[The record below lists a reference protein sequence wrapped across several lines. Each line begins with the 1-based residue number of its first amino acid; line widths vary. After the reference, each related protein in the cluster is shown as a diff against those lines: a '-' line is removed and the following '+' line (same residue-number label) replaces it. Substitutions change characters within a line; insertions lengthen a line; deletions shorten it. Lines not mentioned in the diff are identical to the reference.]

1 MKKITTA
8 FITLIFVMTA
18 FAGCAQ
24 QDGVVIDNQ
33 KEETNGRYVSTVA
46 DLVGGTNGQFKE
58 LFNGECT
65 AQISGMGGAMLTDH
79 ATGINVLYQFY
90 SGNVW
95 NTEISQDVL
104 YSVSPYTGGENPFV
118 DDVKIYRISLYADY
132 DGNTITDQSVLKLVF
147 ETDGTVDSKV
157 VNNLLEQSPP
167 LKKYGHP
174 MYVSEQNIKVAHDI
188 YTAEYAAMGMK
199 FVVTYFDIDGQMVAH
214 NVIMEKP
221 ELLQ

>member
-1 MKKITTA
+1 MKKIFTILMTLTL
-8 FITLIFVMTA
+8 FITA
-18 FAGCAQ
+18 FAGCAK
-24 QDGVVIDNQ
+24 QDSVVIDNK

-46 DLVGGTNGQFKE
+46 DLVGGTNDQFKE
-58 LFNGECT
+58 MFNGECT
-65 AQISGMGGAMLTDH
+65 AKISGMGGAMLTDH

-95 NTEISQDVL
+95 NTDILPNVI
-104 YSVSPYTGGENPFV
+104 YSENPFV

-132 DGNTITDQSVLKLVF
+132 DGTAITDQSVLKLVF

-157 VNNLLEQSPP
+157 INKLLEQSPP
-167 LKKYGHP
+167 LEKYEYP
-174 MYVSEQNIKVAHDI
+174 MYVSEANIKVTHDI

-214 NVIMEKP
+214 NVLMEKP

>member
-1 MKKITTA
+1 MKKIFTILMTLTL
-8 FITLIFVMTA
+8 FITA
-18 FAGCAQ
+18 FAGCAK
-24 QDGVVIDNQ
+24 QDSVVIDNK
-33 KEETNGRYVSTVA
+33 KEEINGRYVSTVA

-65 AQISGMGGAMLTDH
+65 AKICGMGGAMLTDH

-95 NTEISQDVL
+95 NTDILPNVI
-104 YSVSPYTGGENPFV
+104 YSENPFV

-132 DGNTITDQSVLKLVF
+132 DGTAITDQSVLKLVF

-157 VNNLLEQSPP
+157 INKLLEQSPP
-167 LKKYGHP
+167 LEKYEYP
-174 MYVSEQNIKVAHDI
+174 LYVSEANIKVTHDI

-214 NVIMEKP
+214 NVLMEKP

>member
-1 MKKITTA
+1 MKKIFTVLMTLTL
-8 FITLIFVMTA
+8 FITA
-18 FAGCAQ
+18 FAGCAK
-24 QDGVVIDNQ
+24 QDSVVIDNK

-46 DLVGGTNGQFKE
+46 DLVGGTNDQFKE
-58 LFNGECT
+58 MFNGECT
-65 AQISGMGGAMLTDH
+65 AKISGMGGAMLTDH

-95 NTEISQDVL
+95 NTDILPNVI
-104 YSVSPYTGGENPFV
+104 YSENPFV

-132 DGNTITDQSVLKLVF
+132 DGTAITDQSVLKLVF

-157 VNNLLEQSPP
+157 INKLLEQSPP
-167 LKKYGHP
+167 LEKYEYP
-174 MYVSEQNIKVAHDI
+174 LYVSEANIKVTHDI

-214 NVIMEKP
+214 NVLMEKP

>member
-1 MKKITTA
+1 MKKIFTILMTLTL
-8 FITLIFVMTA
+8 FITA
-18 FAGCAQ
+18 FAGCAK
-24 QDGVVIDNQ
+24 QDSVVIDNK
-33 KEETNGRYVSTVA
+33 KEEINGRYVSTVT

-58 LFNGECT
+58 MFNGECT

-95 NTEISQDVL
+95 NTDILPNVI
-104 YSVSPYTGGENPFV
+104 YSENPFV

-132 DGNTITDQSVLKLVF
+132 DGTAITDQSVLKLVF

-157 VNNLLEQSPP
+157 INKLLEQSPP
-167 LKKYGHP
+167 LEKYEYP
-174 MYVSEQNIKVAHDI
+174 LYVSEANIKVTHDI

-214 NVIMEKP
+214 NVLMEKP

>member
-1 MKKITTA
+1 MKKIVTV
-8 FITLIFVMTA
+8 FMTLIFVITA

-33 KEETNGRYVSTVA
+33 KEEINGRYISTVA
-46 DLVGGTNGQFKE
+46 DLVGGTNGQFRE

-90 SGNVW
+90 KGNVW
-95 NTEISQDVL
+95 NTEILPNVI
-104 YSVSPYTGGENPFV
+104 YSENPFV

-132 DGNTITDQSVLKLVF
+132 DGNTITDQSELKLVF

-157 VNNLLEQSPP
+157 INNLLEQSPP
-167 LKKYGHP
+167 LEKYEYP
-174 MYVSEQNIKVAHDI
+174 MYVSEQNIKVTHDI

-214 NVIMEKP
+214 NVIMEKT

>member
-1 MKKITTA
+1 MKKIFTILMTLTL
-8 FITLIFVMTA
+8 FITA
-18 FAGCAQ
+18 FAGCAK
-24 QDGVVIDNQ
+24 QDSVVIDNK

-46 DLVGGTNGQFKE
+46 DLVGGTNDQFKE
-58 LFNGECT
+58 MFNGECT
-65 AQISGMGGAMLTDH
+65 AKISGMGGAMLTDH

-95 NTEISQDVL
+95 NTDILPNVI
-104 YSVSPYTGGENPFV
+104 YSENPFV

-132 DGNTITDQSVLKLVF
+132 DGTAITDQSVLKLVF

-157 VNNLLEQSPP
+157 INKLLEQSPP
-167 LKKYGHP
+167 LEKYEYP
-174 MYVSEQNIKVAHDI
+174 LYVSEANIKVTHDI

-214 NVIMEKP
+214 NVLMEKP

>member
-1 MKKITTA
+1 MKKTVTILM
-8 FITLIFVMTA
+8 TLTLLITA
-18 FAGCAQ
+18 FAGCAK
-24 QDGVVIDNQ
+24 QDSVVIDNK
-33 KEETNGRYVSTVA
+33 KEEINGRYVSTVA
-46 DLVGGTNGQFKE
+46 DLVGDTNGQFKE

-65 AQISGMGGAMLTDH
+65 AKISGMGGAMLTDH

-95 NTEISQDVL
+95 NTDILPNVI
-104 YSVSPYTGGENPFV
+104 YSENPFV
-118 DDVKIYRISLYADY
+118 DDVKIYRISLYAGY

-157 VNNLLEQSPP
+157 INKLLEQSPP
-167 LKKYGHP
+167 LEKYEHP
-174 MYVSEQNIKVAHDI
+174 LYVSEANIKVTHDI

-214 NVIMEKP
+214 NILMEKP

>member
-1 MKKITTA
+1 MKKIFTILMTLTL
-8 FITLIFVMTA
+8 FITA
-18 FAGCAQ
+18 FAGCAK
-24 QDGVVIDNQ
+24 QDSVVIDNK

-46 DLVGGTNGQFKE
+46 DLVGGTNDQFKE
-58 LFNGECT
+58 MFNGECT

-95 NTEISQDVL
+95 NTDILPNVI
-104 YSVSPYTGGENPFV
+104 YSENPFV
-118 DDVKIYRISLYADY
+118 DDVKIYRVSLYADY
-132 DGNTITDQSVLKLVF
+132 DGTAITDQSVLKLVF

-157 VNNLLEQSPP
+157 INKLLEQSPP
-167 LKKYGHP
+167 LEKYEYP
-174 MYVSEQNIKVAHDI
+174 MYVSEANIKVTHDI

-214 NVIMEKP
+214 NVLMEKP
-221 ELLQ
+221 ELL

>member
-1 MKKITTA
+1 MKKIFTILMTLTL
-8 FITLIFVMTA
+8 FITA
-18 FAGCAQ
+18 FAGCAK
-24 QDGVVIDNQ
+24 QDSVVIDNK

-46 DLVGGTNGQFKE
+46 DLVGGTNDQFKE
-58 LFNGECT
+58 MFNGECT
-65 AQISGMGGAMLTDH
+65 AKISGMGGAMLTDH

-95 NTEISQDVL
+95 NTDILPNVI
-104 YSVSPYTGGENPFV
+104 YSENPFV

-132 DGNTITDQSVLKLVF
+132 DGTAITDQSVLKLVF

-157 VNNLLEQSPP
+157 INKLLEQSPP
-167 LKKYGHP
+167 LEKYEYP
-174 MYVSEQNIKVAHDI
+174 LYVSEANIKVTHDI

-214 NVIMEKP
+214 NILMEKP

>member
-8 FITLIFVMTA
+8 FITLIFVITA

-24 QDGVVIDNQ
+24 QDGVVIDNK
-33 KEETNGRYVSTVA
+33 KEEINGRYISTVA
-46 DLVGGTNGQFKE
+46 DLVGGTNRQFKE
-58 LFNGECT
+58 LFNGKCT
-65 AQISGMGGAMLTDH
+65 AKISGMGGAMLTDH
-79 ATGINVLYQFY
+79 TTGINVLYQFY

-95 NTEISQDVL
+95 NTDILPNVI
-104 YSVSPYTGGENPFV
+104 YSENPFV

-132 DGNTITDQSVLKLVF
+132 DGNTITDQSELKLVF

-157 VNNLLEQSPP
+157 INNLLEQSPP
-167 LKKYGHP
+167 LEKYEYP

-214 NVIMEKP
+214 NVLMEKP

>member
-1 MKKITTA
+1 MKKIFTILMTLTL
-8 FITLIFVMTA
+8 FITA
-18 FAGCAQ
+18 FAGCAK
-24 QDGVVIDNQ
+24 QDSVVIDNK

-46 DLVGGTNGQFKE
+46 DLVGGTNDQFKE
-58 LFNGECT
+58 MFNGECT
-65 AQISGMGGAMLTDH
+65 AKISGMGGAMLTDH

-95 NTEISQDVL
+95 NTDILPNVI
-104 YSVSPYTGGENPFV
+104 YSENPFV

-132 DGNTITDQSVLKLVF
+132 DGTAITDQSELKLVF

-157 VNNLLEQSPP
+157 INKLLEQSPP
-167 LKKYGHP
+167 LEKYEYP
-174 MYVSEQNIKVAHDI
+174 LYVSEANIKVTHDI

-214 NVIMEKP
+214 NVLMEKP

>member
-1 MKKITTA
+1 MKKIIAFLLTLTLTA
-8 FITLIFVMTA
+8 TA
-18 FAGCAQ
+18 FAGCAK
-24 QDGVVIDNQ
+24 QDSVVIDKNN
-33 KEETNGRYVSTVA
+33 EEISGRYISIVA

-58 LFNGECT
+58 MFNGECT

-79 ATGINVLYQFY
+79 ATGINVLCQFY

-95 NTEISQDVL
+95 NTDILPNVI
-104 YSVSPYTGGENPFV
+104 YSENPFV

-132 DGNTITDQSVLKLVF
+132 DGTAVTEQSALKLVF

-157 VNNLLEQSPP
+157 INKLLEQSPP
-167 LKKYGHP
+167 LEKYEYP
-174 MYVSEQNIKVAHDI
+174 LYVSKQNIKVTHEI

-214 NVIMEKP
+214 NVLMEKT

>member
-1 MKKITTA
+1 MKKIFTVLMTLTL
-8 FITLIFVMTA
+8 FITA
-18 FAGCAQ
+18 FAGCAK
-24 QDGVVIDNQ
+24 QDSVVIDNK

-46 DLVGGTNGQFKE
+46 DLVGGTNDQFKE
-58 LFNGECT
+58 MFNGECT

-95 NTEISQDVL
+95 NTDILPNVI
-104 YSVSPYTGGENPFV
+104 YSENPFV

-132 DGNTITDQSVLKLVF
+132 DGTAITDQSVLKLVF

-157 VNNLLEQSPP
+157 INKLLEQSPP
-167 LKKYGHP
+167 LEKYEYP
-174 MYVSEQNIKVAHDI
+174 LYVSFLNDTATTEI

-199 FVVTYFDIDGQMVAH
+199 FVVTYFDIDGRMVAH
-214 NVIMEKP
+214 NVLMEKP

>member
-1 MKKITTA
+1 MKKTVTILMTLTL
-8 FITLIFVMTA
+8 FITA
-18 FAGCAQ
+18 FAGCAK
-24 QDGVVIDNQ
+24 QDSVVIDNK
-33 KEETNGRYVSTVA
+33 KEEINGRYVSTVA

-58 LFNGECT
+58 MFNGECT
-65 AQISGMGGAMLTDH
+65 AKISGMGGAMLTDH

-95 NTEISQDVL
+95 NTDILPNVI
-104 YSVSPYTGGENPFV
+104 YSENPFV
-118 DDVKIYRISLYADY
+118 DDVNIYRISLYADY
-132 DGNTITDQSVLKLVF
+132 DGNTINDQSVLKLVF

-157 VNNLLEQSPP
+157 INKLLEQSPP
-167 LKKYGHP
+167 LEKYEYP
-174 MYVSEQNIKVAHDI
+174 LYVSEQNIRVTHDI
-188 YTAEYAAMGMK
+188 YTAEYVAMGMK

>member
-1 MKKITTA
+1 MKKIFTVLMTLTL
-8 FITLIFVMTA
+8 FITA
-18 FAGCAQ
+18 FAGCAK
-24 QDGVVIDNQ
+24 QDSVVIDNK

-46 DLVGGTNGQFKE
+46 DLVGGTNDQFKE
-58 LFNGECT
+58 MFNGECT
-65 AQISGMGGAMLTDH
+65 AKISGMGGAMLTDH

-95 NTEISQDVL
+95 NTDILPNVI
-104 YSVSPYTGGENPFV
+104 YSENPFV

-132 DGNTITDQSVLKLVF
+132 DGTAITDQSVLKLVF

-157 VNNLLEQSPP
+157 INKLLEQSPP
-167 LKKYGHP
+167 LEKYEYP
-174 MYVSEQNIKVAHDI
+174 LYVSEANIKVTHDI

-214 NVIMEKP
+214 NVLMEKP
-221 ELLQ
+221 ELL

>member
-1 MKKITTA
+1 MKKIFTILMTLTL
-8 FITLIFVMTA
+8 FITA
-18 FAGCAQ
+18 FAGCAK
-24 QDGVVIDNQ
+24 QDSVVIDNK

-46 DLVGGTNGQFKE
+46 DLVGGTNDQFKE
-58 LFNGECT
+58 MFNGECT
-65 AQISGMGGAMLTDH
+65 AKISGMGGAMLTDH

-95 NTEISQDVL
+95 NTDILPNVI
-104 YSVSPYTGGENPFV
+104 YSENPFV
-118 DDVKIYRISLYADY
+118 DDVKIYRVSLYADY
-132 DGNTITDQSVLKLVF
+132 DGTAITDQSVLKLVF

-157 VNNLLEQSPP
+157 INKLLEQSPP
-167 LKKYGHP
+167 LEKYEYP
-174 MYVSEQNIKVAHDI
+174 MYVSEANIKVTHDI

-214 NVIMEKP
+214 NVLMEKP